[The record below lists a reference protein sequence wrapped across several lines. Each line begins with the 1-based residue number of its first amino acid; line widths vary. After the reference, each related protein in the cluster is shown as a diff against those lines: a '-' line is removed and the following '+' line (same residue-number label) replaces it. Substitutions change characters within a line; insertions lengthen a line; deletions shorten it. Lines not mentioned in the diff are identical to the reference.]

1 MAVKLAKAEAALK
14 QEKMLLK
21 ERVLQIDS
29 LTEMGEELPAPIEY
43 VHNRSLDPDGDR
55 QGGGRGQGQGGRSSG
70 RVPSGR
76 SSVQAGRGFG
86 GYALR
91 TNEERKPV
99 DTLDLDQFLAE
110 TNKSEMRAMHSG
122 RPQAGGQSSG
132 RGGVGELS
140 CVMLLKRCRVQSS
153 HQILQHD

>member
-122 RPQAGGQSSG
+122 RPQAGGQPSGPG
-132 RGGVGELS
+132 RGGVGE
-140 CVMLLKRCRVQSS
+140 
-153 HQILQHD
+153 